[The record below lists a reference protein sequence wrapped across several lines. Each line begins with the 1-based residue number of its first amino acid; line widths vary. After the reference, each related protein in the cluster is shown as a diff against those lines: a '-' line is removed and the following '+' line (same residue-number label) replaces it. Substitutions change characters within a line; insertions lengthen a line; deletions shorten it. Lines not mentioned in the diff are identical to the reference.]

1 MFAHFTQGSNNLQRS
16 VGFYD
21 ALLAPIGITRQDTVI
36 NDEVVCYIST
46 EADLPRF
53 FVVAPFDNKKATVG
67 NGSMIAFN
75 AKSQEQVDQ
84 SYSGGINNGGTD
96 EGAPGNRPQYTDGYY
111 GAYLRDPDGNK
122 IHIVYRGDLQQQT

>member
-21 ALLAPIGITRQDTVI
+21 ALLAPLGITRREAEI
-36 NDEVVCYIST
+36 NDEVVCYISA
-46 EADLPRF
+46 EENLPRF
-53 FVVAPFDNKKATVG
+53 FVVAPFDNKAATVG

-75 AKSQEQVDQ
+75 AGSQEVVDK
-84 SYSGGINNGGTD
+84 SYSDGINNGGTD
-96 EGAPGNRPQYTDGYY
+96 EGPPGNRPQYTDGYY

-122 IHIVYRGDLQQQT
+122 VHIVYRGDLQR